1 MWKMLLGQESLL
13 GTMSD
18 VAEVAGVSVT
28 TVSHVLNNTRRV
40 NQETRNRVLEALRTT
55 NYRRNALAAA
65 LVTSRTRSIGVS
77 ISAFQ
82 NPYFANLVHA
92 IEGRALARGYTLT
105 MGDSHDDPNTE
116 ARLFESFLGRRVD
129 GLIVAPAPGSETA
142 SLPMIMEHDMPL
154 VLIDRHIENVE
165 CDQLAPENTE
175 PAAILTN
182 HLIET
187 GHTRI
192 AVMTGMSGLQSTIE
206 RLEGCRQA
214 MDTAGL
220 ELREELIGAGNS
232 TIDDAY
238 TEILRIFGAA
248 SSPPTGIVV
257 LNNAMT
263 IGTLRALKELGLRV
277 PADVALVCYDDFEW
291 ADLFEPSLTAI
302 EQNVNLMGHQAV
314 DLLLDRIEGSTKPR
328 QILRIPTVY
337 HHRNSCGCIASDD
350 KTEAMKE
357 KRSTNKSKDNMSSG
371 KASSA

>member
-1 MWKMLLGQESLL
+1 M

-18 VAEVAGVSVT
+18 VAKVAGVSVT

-40 NQETRNRVLEALRTT
+40 NQETKDRVLRALGET
-55 NYRRNALAAA
+55 NYRRNALATA

-92 IEGRALARGYTLT
+92 IEGRALARGYTLM
-105 MGDSHDDPNTE
+105 MGDSHDHVETE
-116 ARLFESFLGRRVD
+116 ERLFESFLGRRVD
-129 GLIVAPAPGSETA
+129 GLIVAPAPGSESA
-142 SLPMIMEHDMPL
+142 SLPMILQHDTPL
-154 VLIDRHIENVE
+154 VLIDRHIKDVD

-175 PAAILTN
+175 PAALLTS
-182 HLIET
+182 HLIEA

-192 AVMTGMSGLQSTIE
+192 AVMAGMAGLQSTIE

-214 MDTAGL
+214 MDEAGV
-220 ELREELIGAGNS
+220 ELRADLVGEGNS
-232 TIDDAY
+232 VIDDAY
-238 TEILRIFGAA
+238 TEALRIFGTA
-248 SSPPTGIVV
+248 SSRPTGIVV

-263 IGTLRALKELGLRV
+263 IGTLRAFKDLKLRV
-277 PADVALVCYDDFEW
+277 PTDVALVCYDDFEW

-314 DLLLDRIEGSTKPR
+314 DLLLDRIEGSNAPR

-337 HHRNSCGCIASDD
+337 HHRHSCGCVEASVSEEQ
-350 KTEAMKE
+350 TVNTAN
-357 KRSTNKSKDNMSSG
+357 RLQ
-371 KASSA
+371 